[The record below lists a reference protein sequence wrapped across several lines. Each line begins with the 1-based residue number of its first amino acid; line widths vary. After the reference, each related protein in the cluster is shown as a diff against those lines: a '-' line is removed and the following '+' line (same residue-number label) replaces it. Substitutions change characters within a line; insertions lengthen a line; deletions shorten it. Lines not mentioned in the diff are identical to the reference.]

1 MPTLLLTPVHELLA
15 SRFYGNSAYAGGG
28 LFETLVEG
36 AVSQCA
42 FEDNMAGNSGGG
54 LSMSEGG
61 GNIDNSIFI
70 NNQARRWPTRCSGDH
85 AWTSPPSSLGL
96 RRGGSGEHVQHL
108 AVCRLCIRLVSDRR
122 STEPPAGNRYMNL
135 YIYWAGD
142 EPGWRAVPE

>member
-1 MPTLLLTPVHELLA
+1 MHSESSFAWHDAHLWPTICNTAYA
-15 SRFYGNSAYAGGG
+15 SHIWACEHCPSRPSGSSVCRFYGNSAYAGGG

-70 NNQARRWPTRCSGDH
+70 NNQARRWLHCCCSDR
-85 AWTSPPSSLGL
+85 ARPLPPSFSASSGWLSAASL
-96 RRGGSGEHVQHL
+96 
-108 AVCRLCIRLVSDRR
+108 
-122 STEPPAGNRYMNL
+122 
-135 YIYWAGD
+135 
-142 EPGWRAVPE
+142 

>member
-1 MPTLLLTPVHELLA
+1 MVILHTQGSPDMMRICGPPSATKLTSVTLQHADFAVLTSVRDSA

-70 NNQARRWPTRCSGDH
+70 NNQARRWLRRCTDDH
-85 AWTSPPSSLGL
+85 A
-96 RRGGSGEHVQHL
+96 
-108 AVCRLCIRLVSDRR
+108 RLPL
-122 STEPPAGNRYMNL
+122 
-135 YIYWAGD
+135 W
-142 EPGWRAVPE
+142 

>member
-1 MPTLLLTPVHELLA
+1 MPICHPNF
-15 SRFYGNSAYAGGG
+15 RFYGNSAYAGGG

-70 NNQARRWPTRCSGDH
+70 NNQVLLRPAPRASDTLDFRCSHMPCHGGDGWTH
-85 AWTSPPSSLGL
+85 AHQLGFLPS
-96 RRGGSGEHVQHL
+96 V
-108 AVCRLCIRLVSDRR
+108 
-122 STEPPAGNRYMNL
+122 
-135 YIYWAGD
+135 
-142 EPGWRAVPE
+142 